1 MKKLLITIALL
12 GFSFIQS
19 KSQVKSIPDFTFS
32 RMDNGTDFKPANLIP
47 GQKSLI
53 VFFDTECSHCMEAI
67 TEYNNKEKILN
78 NLNIILVTRDAKA
91 QVDPFLKK
99 YGPKISVRKNTTIL
113 SDKYNQFIAKFL
125 PRKYPSMFLF
135 DVNRKLMIYSDEEKD
150 IPVILNKISGN

>member
-1 MKKLLITIALL
+1 MKKLLISLAVL
-12 GFSFIQS
+12 GLSFTET

-32 RMDNGTDFKPANLIP
+32 RMDNGADFKPANLVP
-47 GQKSLI
+47 AQKSLI

-67 TEYNNKEKILN
+67 TEYNSKEKMLN

-135 DVNRKLMIYSDEEKD
+135 DENRKLMIYSDEEKD
-150 IPVILNKISGN
+150 IPVILNKISGK